1 MKLGPVTEIY
11 KRNTARSKNLMNFW
25 KVVTS
30 LSFFRCV
37 VNLEQ
42 YGSLTFLLIVTFY
55 LTKTENITKK
65 YVTQLSYFALN
76 KGTIFATKC

>member
-11 KRNTARSKNLMNFW
+11 KRNTARSKNLMNFP
-25 KVVTS
+25 KVVPS

-37 VNLEQ
+37 ANLEH